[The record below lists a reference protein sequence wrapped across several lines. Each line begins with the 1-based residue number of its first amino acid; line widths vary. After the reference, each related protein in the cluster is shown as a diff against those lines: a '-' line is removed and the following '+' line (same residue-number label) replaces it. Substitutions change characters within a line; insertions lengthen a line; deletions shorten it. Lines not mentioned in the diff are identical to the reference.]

1 MENQDLKGESMRK
14 LEEIVYSLHDRLYD
28 TS

>member
-1 MENQDLKGESMRK
+1 MENQDLKGEN
-14 LEEIVYSLHDRLYD
+14 EEKREVVENSLHDRLYD